1 LTGNATG
8 CNKVY
13 KERKRTMSDRTI
25 TLDKECLYA
34 DENQATP
41 ANCCDGVNQADA
53 KSFMFH
59 VLPEIPL
66 EFAPNGGAK
75 EKKGNI
81 YTRIMEFIAL
91 FREILLPRT
100 QDGTDYGPNGE
111 GSSPAVIFKSSG
123 GSIQPM
129 IWSPEN
135 QNGKGERLG

>member
-1 LTGNATG
+1 LIGNATG

-25 TLDKECLYA
+25 TRDKECLYA
-34 DENQATP
+34 DEYLATP
-41 ANCCDGVNQADA
+41 ANCCYGVNQADA

-66 EFAPNGGAK
+66 KFAPNGVAK

-91 FREILLPRT
+91 IQEILLPHT

-111 GSSPAVIFKSSG
+111 GSPPAVIFISSG